1 MQQFREG
8 LFKYDIATFDEDSVR
23 EAVLNAVSHR
33 DYRDGG
39 SIWIKQF
46 PRMLEIES
54 PGGFPEGITPEN
66 VLDRQKPRNRR
77 IAEALARCG
86 LVERSGQG
94 MNLMF
99 RQSIRQGK
107 PLPDP
112 YASDEYRVMIRL
124 RGEIGDPRFLRFLE
138 QIGDEQLKSFSTGD
152 FLVIDL
158 IHHGQP
164 LTERL
169 KESGKR
175 LLDAGVVERS
185 GRGKFILSR
194 NFYAFLGEKGVHTR
208 KTGLDRETEKEL
220 LLKHLKAA
228 GAEGAPMGELLQVLK
243 DRSRGHVQRLI
254 NEIREEGRAHFV
266 GLTRSAK
273 WFLGPSTGEAT
284 DDT

>member
-1 MQQFREG
+1 MTGSRPTPGLILLGTGKAVSRHLAQAEAIFEYRNSEASIPYQQRQEFRRGFFTWFDEIWALINLRNDVQQFREG

-112 YASDEYRVMIRL
+112 YASMN
-124 RGEIGDPRFLRFLE
+124 
-138 QIGDEQLKSFSTGD
+138 TG
-152 FLVIDL
+152 
-158 IHHGQP
+158 
-164 LTERL
+164 
-169 KESGKR
+169 S
-175 LLDAGVVERS
+175 
-185 GRGKFILSR
+185 
-194 NFYAFLGEKGVHTR
+194 
-208 KTGLDRETEKEL
+208 
-220 LLKHLKAA
+220 
-228 GAEGAPMGELLQVLK
+228 
-243 DRSRGHVQRLI
+243 
-254 NEIREEGRAHFV
+254 
-266 GLTRSAK
+266 
-273 WFLGPSTGEAT
+273 
-284 DDT
+284 